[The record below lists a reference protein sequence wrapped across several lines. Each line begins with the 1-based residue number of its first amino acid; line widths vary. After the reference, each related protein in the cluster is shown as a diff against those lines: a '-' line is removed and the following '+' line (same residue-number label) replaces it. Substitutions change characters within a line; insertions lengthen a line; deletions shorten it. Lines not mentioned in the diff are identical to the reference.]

1 MRNNYRGFDIMAE
14 DNNSSVAA
22 APQLGKENV
31 KVIIASSVASVF
43 EWFDFFLYGALAVII
58 SRNFFSSVNETTSF
72 VLALLAFAAGFA
84 VRPFGAVVFG
94 FFGDLL
100 GRKNTFLVT
109 LALMGVATF
118 CVGLLP
124 TYQQIGAAA
133 PWILVALR
141 MLQGLSVGGV
151 YGGAATYVAE
161 HVDSRRRGFFTSW
174 IQITATVGMA
184 LSLTV
189 IFATRTIVGEEHF
202 NQWGWRVPFLLSILL
217 LGLTIWIQMR
227 LSESPVYLE
236 MKASGKASKQPLT
249 DAFGNWTNVR
259 LILIALFGSMVG
271 QAVIWYAAQFYV
283 FFFMERILKV
293 DAALTNVLVA
303 VALVI
308 STPLYVFFGWLS
320 DRIGRRPVILGACLL
335 AALTYFPLFKAL
347 TAAANPAMARAVA
360 TAPVTVLADTRE
372 CTFQF
377 DPIGTAKFSSSC
389 DIARSYLARAGVSYT
404 TEASAPGSVA
414 QLRVGEQVLE
424 SFRGE
429 ALSGAEL
436 KARRADWEKQA
447 AALVADSGYP
457 LTAARD
463 QINVPMVLL
472 ILVVLMSFSAMV
484 YGPMAAL
491 LTELFPAKV
500 RYTSMSLPYH
510 LGTGWFGG
518 FLPPVAFAIV
528 AATGNIY
535 SGLWYPLIG
544 AVVTLICGVLLLPE
558 TKGRDLRC

>member
-1 MRNNYRGFDIMAE
+1 MAE
-14 DNNSSVAA
+14 DNNSGAAA

-124 TYQQIGAAA
+124 TYHQIGPAAA
-133 PWILVALR
+133 WILVALR

-161 HVDSRRRGFFTSW
+161 HVDPRRRGFFTSW

-184 LSLTV
+184 LSLAV
-189 IFATRTIVGEEHF
+189 IFATRTIVGEENF

-293 DAALTNVLVA
+293 DAALTNVLIA

-347 TAAANPAMARAVA
+347 TAAANPAMAHAVA
-360 TAPVTVLADTRE
+360 TAPVTVWADTRE

-404 TEASAPGSVA
+404 TEAGAPGSVA
-414 QLRVGEQVLE
+414 QLRVGEKVLE
-424 SFRGE
+424 SFRGDE
-429 ALSGAEL
+429 LPGPEL
-436 KARRADWEKQA
+436 KSRRADWEKQA

-463 QINVPMVLL
+463 QINVPLVLL

>member
-1 MRNNYRGFDIMAE
+1 MSTIEENA
-14 DNNSSVAA
+14 VAA
-22 APQLGKENV
+22 DDARPMNKENF
-31 KVIIASSVASVF
+31 KVIAASSVASVF
-43 EWFDFFLYGALAVII
+43 EWFDFFLYGALAVVI
-58 SRNFFSSVNETTSF
+58 SRNFFSHVNETTAF
-72 VLALLAFAAGFA
+72 VLSLLAFAAGFA

-118 CVGLLP
+118 AVGLLP
-124 TYQQIGAAA
+124 TYDQIGVAA

-151 YGGAATYVAE
+151 YGGAAVYVAE
-161 HVDSRRRGFFTSW
+161 HVDQKRRGFFTSW
-174 IQITATVGMA
+174 IQITATIGMA
-184 LSLTV
+184 LSLAV
-189 IFATRTIVGEEHF
+189 IFATRTVVGEENF
-202 NQWGWRVPFLLSILL
+202 NAWGWRIPFLLSIVLL
-217 LGLTIWIQMR
+217 ALTIWIQLK
-227 LSESPVYLE
+227 LSESPVYLQ
-236 MKASGKASKQPLT
+236 MKAAGKASKQPLS

-259 LILIALFGSMVG
+259 LILIALFGAMVG

-283 FFFMERILKV
+283 FFFMERVLKV
-293 DAALTNVLVA
+293 DAAFTNLLVA
-303 VALVI
+303 SALVI
-308 STPLYVFFGWLS
+308 STPLYIFFGWLS
-320 DRIGRRPVILGACLL
+320 DKIGRRPVILGACLL

-347 TAAANPAMARAVA
+347 TFAANPVMARAVA
-360 TAPVTVLADTRE
+360 AAPVTVWADKAE

-377 DPIGTAKFSSSC
+377 DPIGTATFSSSC
-389 DIARSYLARAGVSYT
+389 DIARSYLARAGVTYT
-404 TEASAPGSVA
+404 TEAAPAGSIA
-414 QLRVGEQVLE
+414 RLRVGERTLD
-424 SFRGE
+424 SFHGG
-429 ALSGAEL
+429 ALATQEL
-436 KARRADWEKQA
+436 KAQRAAWEKEA
-447 AALVADSGYP
+447 AAMVADAGYP
-457 LTAARD
+457 LRADRE
-463 QINVPMVLL
+463 QINVPLVLL

-544 AVVTLICGVLLLPE
+544 AVITLIVGLLLLPE
-558 TKGRDLRC
+558 TKGTDLRH

>member
-1 MRNNYRGFDIMAE
+1 MAIE
-14 DNNSSVAA
+14 TNADTAA
-22 APQLGKENV
+22 TPGLRRENV
-31 KVIIASSVASVF
+31 TVIAASSVASVF
-43 EWFDFFLYGALAVII
+43 EWFDFFLYGALAVVI
-58 SRNFFSSVNETTSF
+58 SRNFFAGVNETTAF

-100 GRKNTFLVT
+100 GRKKTFIVT

-124 TYQQIGAAA
+124 TYEQIGSAA
-133 PWILVALR
+133 PWILVGLR

-161 HVDSRRRGFFTSW
+161 HVDRHRRGFYTSF

-184 LSLTV
+184 LSLAT
-189 IFATRTIVGEEHF
+189 IFATRMLVGEDAFSE
-202 NQWGWRVPFLLSILL
+202 WGWRIPFLLSIVL

-236 MKASGKASKQPLT
+236 MKASGKASKRPLK
-249 DAFGNWTNVR
+249 DAFGNWQNLR

-293 DAALTNVLVA
+293 DAPLTNLLVA
-303 VALVI
+303 VALVL

-320 DRIGRRPVILGACLL
+320 DRIGRKPVILGACLL

-347 TAAANPAMARAVA
+347 TEAANPALARAVA
-360 TAPVTVLADTRE
+360 TAPVTVWADKSE

-377 DPIGTAKFSSSC
+377 DPIGTAKFSTSC
-389 DIARSYLARAGVSYT
+389 DIARSYLARAGVSYST
-404 TEASAPGSVA
+404 VAAPAGTLA
-414 QLRVGEQVLE
+414 QLRVGDQTLD

-429 ALSGAEL
+429 ALSTAEL
-436 KARRADWEKQA
+436 KASRVEWEKQA
-447 AALVADSGYP
+447 AALVEASGYP
-457 LTAARD
+457 AKAEQQD
-463 QINVPMVLL
+463 INVPMVLL
-472 ILVVLMSFSAMV
+472 ILVIVMSLSAMV

-491 LTELFPAKV
+491 LTELFPAQV

-528 AATGNIY
+528 AATGNIF

-544 AVVTLICGVLLLPE
+544 ALITLVCGLLFLPE

>member
-1 MRNNYRGFDIMAE
+1 MAE
-14 DNNSSVAA
+14 ERSVATA
-22 APQLGKENV
+22 NVPQLGRQNV
-31 KVIIASSVASVF
+31 TVIVASSVASVF
-43 EWFDFFLYGALAVII
+43 EWFDFFLYGALAVVI
-58 SRNFFSSVNETTSF
+58 SRNFFSGVNETTAF

-84 VRPFGAVVFG
+84 VRPFGAIVFG

-100 GRKNTFLVT
+100 GRKKTFLVT
-109 LALMGVATF
+109 LALMGLTTF

-124 TYQQIGAAA
+124 TYHQIGAAA
-133 PWILVALR
+133 PWILVGLR

-161 HVDSRRRGFFTSW
+161 HVDRHRRGFFTSW
-174 IQITATVGMA
+174 IQVTATIGMA
-184 LSLTV
+184 LSLAT
-189 IFATRTIVGEEHF
+189 IFVTRSLVGEESF
-202 NQWGWRVPFLLSILL
+202 NQWGWRIPFLLSILL
-217 LGLTIWIQMR
+217 LGVTIWIQVR

-236 MKASGKASKQPLT
+236 MKASGKASKRPLA
-249 DAFGNWTNVR
+249 DAFGNWTNLR
-259 LILIALFGSMVG
+259 LILIALFGAMVG

-283 FFFMERILKV
+283 FFFMERVLKV
-293 DAALTNVLVA
+293 DGALTNLLVA

-320 DRIGRRPVILGACLL
+320 DRVGRRPVILGACLL

-347 TAAANPAMARAVA
+347 TAAANPAMAHAVA
-360 TAPVTVLADTRE
+360 TAPVTVWADKKE

-404 TEASAPGSVA
+404 TQPAPAGSLA
-414 QLRVGEQVLE
+414 QLRVGAQTLD
-424 SFRGE
+424 SFRGD
-429 ALSGAEL
+429 ALSSAQL
-436 KARRADWEKQA
+436 KANRADWEKKA

-457 LTAARD
+457 LTADRD

-472 ILVVLMSFSAMV
+472 ILVVMMSFSAMV

-544 AVVTLICGVLLLPE
+544 AVLTLICGLLLLPE
-558 TKGRDLRC
+558 TRGRDLRC

>member
-1 MRNNYRGFDIMAE
+1 MITAE
-14 DNNSSVAA
+14 EKVLAPASSVRTV
-22 APQLGKENV
+22 GKENF
-31 KVIIASSVASVF
+31 KVIAASSVASVF
-43 EWFDFFLYGALAVII
+43 EWFDFFLYGALAVVI
-58 SRNFFSSVNETTSF
+58 SRNFFSHVNETTAF

-84 VRPFGAVVFG
+84 VRPFGAIVFG

-124 TYQQIGAAA
+124 TYEQIGAAA
-133 PWILVALR
+133 PWILVGLR

-151 YGGAATYVAE
+151 YGGAAVYVAE
-161 HVDSRRRGFFTSW
+161 HVEQSRRGFFTSW
-174 IQITATVGMA
+174 IQITATIGMA
-184 LSLTV
+184 LSLAV
-189 IFATRTIVGEEHF
+189 IFVTRIIVGEESF
-202 NQWGWRVPFLLSILL
+202 NVWGWRIPFLLSIVL
-217 LGLTIWIQMR
+217 LGLTIWIQMK

-236 MKASGKASKQPLT
+236 MKASGRASKQPLS
-249 DAFGNWTNVR
+249 DAFGNWTNLR
-259 LILIALFGSMVG
+259 LILTALFGAMVG

-293 DAALTNVLVA
+293 DAAFTNLLVA
-303 VALVI
+303 TALVI
-308 STPLYVFFGWLS
+308 STPLYIFFGWLS
-320 DRIGRRPVILGACLL
+320 DKVGRRPVILGACLL
-335 AALTYFPLFKAL
+335 AAVTYFPLFKAL
-347 TAAANPAMARAVA
+347 TAAANPSMAHAVA
-360 TAPVTVLADTRE
+360 QAPVTVWADKEE
-372 CTFQF
+372 CTFLF
-377 DPIGTAKFSSSC
+377 DPIGTATFSSSC
-389 DIARSYLARAGVSYT
+389 DIARTYLARAGVSYT
-404 TEASAPGSVA
+404 TDPAPAGSTA
-414 QLRVGEQVLE
+414 RLQVGERTLE
-424 SFRGE
+424 SFRGD
-429 ALSGAEL
+429 SMPVQEL
-436 KARRADWEKQA
+436 KKQRSEWEKQA
-447 AALVADSGYP
+447 SAIVAEAGYP
-457 LTAARD
+457 LSADRE

-472 ILVVLMSFSAMV
+472 ILVVIMSFSAMV

-544 AVVTLICGVLLLPE
+544 AALTLIVGVLLLPE
-558 TKGRDLRC
+558 TKNNDLRH

>member
-1 MRNNYRGFDIMAE
+1 MAVE
-14 DNNSSVAA
+14 NIAA
-22 APQLGKENV
+22 DSRPQLGAENV
-31 KVIIASSVASVF
+31 KVIAASSVASVF

-124 TYQQIGAAA
+124 TYRQIGAAA

-161 HVDSRRRGFFTSW
+161 HVDPQRRGFFTSW

-184 LSLTV
+184 LSLAV
-189 IFATRTIVGEEHF
+189 IFATRTVVGEEHF
-202 NQWGWRVPFLLSILL
+202 NQWGWRIPFLLSILL

-236 MKASGKASKQPLT
+236 MKASGKASKRPLA
-249 DAFGNWTNVR
+249 DAFGNWTNLR

-303 VALVI
+303 TALVI

-347 TAAANPAMARAVA
+347 TAAANPAMAHAVA
-360 TAPVTVLADTRE
+360 TAPVTVWADKQE

-377 DPIGTAKFSSSC
+377 DPIGTARFSSSC

-404 TEASAPGSVA
+404 TQAAPPGSIA
-414 QLRVGEQVLE
+414 QLRVGTRTLDA
-424 SFRGE
+424 FRGD
-429 ALSGAEL
+429 ALSGAQL
-436 KARRADWEKQA
+436 KSQRAAWERQA
-447 AALVADSGYP
+447 AALVAESGYP

-463 QINVPMVLL
+463 QINVPGVLL

-535 SGLWYPLIG
+535 SGLWYPLAG
-544 AVVTLICGVLLLPE
+544 AALTLICGALLLPE
-558 TKGRDLRC
+558 TRGRDLRC

>member
-1 MRNNYRGFDIMAE
+1 MTE
-14 DNNSSVAA
+14 DNNSGAAA

-472 ILVVLMSFSAMV
+472 ILVVLMGFSAMV

>member
-1 MRNNYRGFDIMAE
+1 MTE
-14 DNNSSVAA
+14 DNNSGAAA

-189 IFATRTIVGEEHF
+189 IFATRTIVGEENF

>member
-1 MRNNYRGFDIMAE
+1 MSEEINI
-14 DNNSSVAA
+14 AA
-22 APQLGKENV
+22 ADVPQLGRQNV
-31 KVIIASSVASVF
+31 KVIVASSVASVF

-58 SRNFFSSVNETTSF
+58 SRNFFSGVNETTSF

-84 VRPFGAVVFG
+84 VRPFGAIVFG

-109 LALMGVATF
+109 LALMGLATF

-124 TYQQIGAAA
+124 TYHQIGAAA
-133 PWILVALR
+133 PWMLVGLR

-161 HVDSRRRGFFTSW
+161 HVDQHRRGFFTSW
-174 IQITATVGMA
+174 IQITATIGMA
-184 LSLTV
+184 LSLAA
-189 IFATRTIVGEEHF
+189 IFATRTVVGEENF
-202 NQWGWRVPFLLSILL
+202 NQWGWRIPFLLSILL
-217 LGLTIWIQMR
+217 LGVTIWIQKR
-227 LSESPVYLE
+227 LSESPVYLA
-236 MKASGKASKQPLT
+236 MKASGKTSTRPLA
-249 DAFGNWTNVR
+249 DAFGNWTNMR
-259 LILIALFGSMVG
+259 LILIALFGAMVG

-293 DAALTNVLVA
+293 DAALTNLLVA

-347 TAAANPAMARAVA
+347 TVAANPAMAHAVA
-360 TAPVTVLADTRE
+360 SAPITVWADKRE

-377 DPIGTAKFSSSC
+377 DPIGTAKFGSSC

-404 TEASAPGSVA
+404 TEAAPPGSIA
-414 QLRVGEQVLE
+414 QLRVGTRTLD
-424 SFRGE
+424 SFRGD
-429 ALSGAEL
+429 ALPSAQL
-436 KARRADWEKQA
+436 KASRADWEKKA

-457 LTAARD
+457 LAADRD

-472 ILVVLMSFSAMV
+472 ILVVMMSFSAMV

-544 AVVTLICGVLLLPE
+544 AVFTLICGVLLLPE